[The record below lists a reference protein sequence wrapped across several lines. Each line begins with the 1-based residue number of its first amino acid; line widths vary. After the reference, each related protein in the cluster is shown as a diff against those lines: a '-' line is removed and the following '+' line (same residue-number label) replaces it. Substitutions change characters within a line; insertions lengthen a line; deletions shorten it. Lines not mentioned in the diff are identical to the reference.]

1 VQRISDDSGLL
12 AVIIRADF
20 QADGIVFATP
30 NELPQQLGYMKRPAG
45 YEINPHVHV
54 LKRYDVQYSSETLFI
69 RKGKVRIDF
78 YSEDRQYLSSEI
90 LMAGDVVLLSR
101 GGHGF
106 EMLEESEIIEVKQG
120 PYESDNDKI
129 RLSSRVHIVWLDIF

>member
-1 VQRISDDSGLL
+1 MQNICDDLGLL

-45 YEINPHVHV
+45 YEIDPHVHV

-129 RLSSRVHIVWLDIF
+129 RFEGIKKNQIIL

>member
-1 VQRISDDSGLL
+1 MQNICDNSGLL

-20 QADGIVFATP
+20 QAEGIVFATP
-30 NELPQQLGYMKRPAG
+30 NELPQQLGYMKRPSG
-45 YEINPHVHV
+45 YQIDPHVHV

-69 RKGKVRIDF
+69 RMGKVRIDF
-78 YSEDRQYLSSEI
+78 YTEQKEYLSSEI
-90 LMAGDVVLLSR
+90 LTAGDVVLLSR

-120 PYESDNDKI
+120 PSESDNDKI
-129 RLSSRVHIVWLDIF
+129 RFEGVDKNKIVL

>member
-1 VQRISDDSGLL
+1 VQNISDDSGLL

-129 RLSSRVHIVWLDIF
+129 RFEGVEKNQIIL

>member
-1 VQRISDDSGLL
+1 MQKIGDNSRLL

-20 QADGIVFATP
+20 EADGIVFATP
-30 NELPQQLGYMKRPAG
+30 IELPQQLGYIKRPEG
-45 YEINPHVHV
+45 YEIDPHVHV
-54 LKRYDVQYSSETLFI
+54 LKRYEVEYSSETLFI

-78 YSEDRQYLSSEI
+78 YSEDKQYLSSEI
-90 LMAGDVVLLSR
+90 LTAGDVVLLSR

-129 RLSSRVHIVWLDIF
+129 RFEGVEKNQIIL

>member
-1 VQRISDDSGLL
+1 VQNICDDSGLL
-12 AVIIRADF
+12 GVIIRADF

-30 NELPQQLGYMKRPAG
+30 NELPQQLGYMNRPAG
-45 YEINPHVHV
+45 YEIDPHVHV
-54 LKRYDVQYSSETLFI
+54 LKRYEVEFSSETLFI

-78 YSEDRQYLSSEI
+78 YSEDKQFLSSEI
-90 LMAGDVVLLSR
+90 LTAGDVVLLCR

-129 RLSSRVHIVWLDIF
+129 RFTGVEKNKIIL

>member
-1 VQRISDDSGLL
+1 MQRISDDSGLL

-30 NELPQQLGYMKRPAG
+30 SELPQQLGYMKRPAG
-45 YEINPHVHV
+45 YEIDPHVHV

-129 RLSSRVHIVWLDIF
+129 RFEGIKKNQIIL

>member
-1 VQRISDDSGLL
+1 MQSISDDSGLL

-45 YEINPHVHV
+45 YEIDPHVHV

-129 RLSSRVHIVWLDIF
+129 RFEGVEKNQIIL

>member
-1 VQRISDDSGLL
+1 
-12 AVIIRADF
+12 
-20 QADGIVFATP
+20 
-30 NELPQQLGYMKRPAG
+30 MKRPSG
-45 YEINPHVHV
+45 YQIAPHVHV

-78 YSEDRQYLSSEI
+78 YTEQKEYLSSEI
-90 LMAGDVVLLSR
+90 LTSGDVVLLSR

-129 RLSSRVHIVWLDIF
+129 RFKGVDKNKIVL